1 MSTETRMRF
10 TVGRQLPDMEG
21 VYDLEGCDT
30 FEDIEGAV
38 GNLVE
43 RTDDVDDDVAGSLQ
57 VLRIETTMEGDV
69 LSYQP
74 VLSGLVVQVLLAM
87 QKLERKS

>member
-1 MSTETRMRF
+1 MSETTMRF
-10 TVGRQLPDMEG
+10 TVGRQLPELEG

-38 GNLVE
+38 QDLIA
-43 RTDDVDDDVAGSLQ
+43 RTDDVETDVAETLQ
-57 VLRIETTMEGDV
+57 VLRLETTTEGDV

-74 VLSGLVVQVLLAM
+74 VLSGLVVQVLLAV
-87 QKLERKS
+87 QKLERKD